1 VLIAARI
8 FDKLLFPPMYI
19 PVEFLNNSDLLAPD
33 ALFPYLKLTKINIFE
48 LTDDGVM
55 VTLKFGTSTGVADVV
70 AKGVVLLECT
80 TLEGIELSQLSDA
93 RITVVIS
100 CLPHL
105 LV

>member
-1 VLIAARI
+1 MSISVW
-8 FDKLLFPPMYI
+8 
-19 PVEFLNNSDLLAPD
+19 FLNNRDLLAAD
-33 ALFPYLKLTKINIFE
+33 VVFPYLKLTKINIFE

-55 VTLKFGTSTGVADVV
+55 VTLKFDTSTGVDDVV

-80 TLEGIELSQLSDA
+80 TLDGIELSQLSDA